1 MVEIARKYTAS
12 LNPRYFRVGLYII
25 TDATRGRR
33 GRDRMVVGF
42 TTTYAISVYHH
53 WWCVF
58 ESRSGRGLQHY
69 VLKLV
74 NKIDRHDISEILLKV
89 TLSTINQTNKHT
101 TYFACNNDR
110 NHLIYKDVTLV
121 KTKKVL
127 SLTLSR
133 FKRSAFP
140 LSLKLSML
148 TNKSRDDYP
157 S

>member
-1 MVEIARKYTAS
+1 MVEIARKYTVS

-25 TDATRGRR
+25 TYATWGHRGH
-33 GRDRMVVGF
+33 DRMVVGF

-58 ESRSGRGLQHY
+58 ESRSGRCVQHY
-69 VLKLV
+69 VLKFV
-74 NKIDRHDISEILLKV
+74 NKTDRHDIAEILLKV
-89 TLSTINQTNKHT
+89 ALNTINQTNKHT
-101 TYFACNNDR
+101 TYFACNNNR
-110 NHLIYKDVTLV
+110 NHLIYNDVTLV
-121 KTKKVL
+121 KTKEVL
-127 SLTLSR
+127 SIEFWR

-148 TNKSRDDYP
+148 TNKSQDDYP